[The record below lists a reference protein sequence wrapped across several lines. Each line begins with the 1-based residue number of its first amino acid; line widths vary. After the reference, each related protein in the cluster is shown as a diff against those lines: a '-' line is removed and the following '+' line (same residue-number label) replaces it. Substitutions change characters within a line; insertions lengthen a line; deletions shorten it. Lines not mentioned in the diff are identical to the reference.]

1 MSDVPSARS
10 CRRTILI
17 ADIVSS
23 TALYE
28 SLGDSAAKRMVESC
42 LDILRQ
48 ATTAHGGRVVK
59 HLGDGVLCAFEDE
72 QGAVLAAV
80 EMCERNG
87 VEGLAI
93 RVGVNSGQVLEDG
106 GDVFGDA
113 VNTASRIAALAKPM
127 EILISGD
134 LEEALPAHL
143 KSIAR
148 RVPPLTVKGK
158 REPLKLYAI
167 LNERTNSR
175 EGPAE
180 TLCLTQTLV
189 FPSTRPAIGRMEL
202 VFLGKTLSLSPEDEL
217 TIGRDSDCGLTVP
230 SRHASRLHA
239 RIFGRRGRFVLAD
252 QSSNGTFLV
261 PGRRS
266 KLHLIREEAIL
277 YGSGSVY
284 VGEDP
289 ATNEVEPI
297 RYRIL

>member
-10 CRRTILI
+10 RHLTILI

-28 SLGDSAAKRMVESC
+28 SLGDSAAKRMVAAC

-48 ATTAHGGRVVK
+48 ATEAHGGRVVK
-59 HLGDGVLCAFEDE
+59 HLGDGMLCAFEHE
-72 QGAVLAAV
+72 QSAVQAAL
-80 EMCERNG
+80 EMCRRNG
-87 VEGLAI
+87 EEGLAI
-93 RVGVNSGQVLEDG
+93 RVGINSGQVLEDD

-113 VNTASRIAALAKPM
+113 VNTASRISSLAKPM
-127 EILISGD
+127 EILISGE
-134 LEEALPAHL
+134 LERGLPDGL
-143 KSIAR
+143 QSLAR

-158 REPLKLYAI
+158 KQPLRLYAI
-167 LNERTNSR
+167 LADSTASR

-180 TLCLTQTLV
+180 TLCLSQTLTIMGER
-189 FPSTRPAIGRMEL
+189 SSAGRLEL
-202 VFLGKTLSLSPEDEL
+202 CFLDRTILLSSEEEL
-217 TIGRDSDCGLTVP
+217 TIGRDTDCGLAVP

-277 YGSGSVY
+277 YGSGNVY